1 MKMAENNRV
10 SKAQDRVLFE
20 TCMEYV
26 TDVYATPDFVQVDGK
41 AGGDSVCYRVYNDGT
56 IVER

>member
-1 MKMAENNRV
+1 MKMVENNRV
-10 SKAQDRVLFE
+10 SKAQDRVLSE

-26 TDVYATPDFVQVDGK
+26 TDVYAAPDFVQVDGK

>member
-1 MKMAENNRV
+1 MAKDNRID
-10 SKAQDRVLFE
+10 KAQDRVLSE

-26 TDVYATPDFVQVDGK
+26 TDVYAAPDFVQVDGK

-56 IVER
+56 IVEK

>member
-1 MKMAENNRV
+1 MEKNDRV
-10 SKAQDRVLFE
+10 SKAQDKVLSE

-26 TDVYATPDFVQVDGK
+26 TDVCAAPDFVQIDGK
-41 AGGDSVCYRVYNDGT
+41 AGGDSICCRVYNDGT

>member
-1 MKMAENNRV
+1 MKMAKNDRV
-10 SKAQDRVLFE
+10 SKTLDRVLYE

-26 TDVYATPDFVQVDGK
+26 TDVYAAPDFVQVDGK

>member
-1 MKMAENNRV
+1 MAKNDRID
-10 SKAQDRVLFE
+10 KAQDRVLSE

-26 TDVYATPDFVQVDGK
+26 TDVFAAPDFVQVDGK

-56 IVER
+56 IAER

>member
-1 MKMAENNRV
+1 MAKGDRV
-10 SKAQDRVLFE
+10 DKAQDTVLSE
-20 TCMEYV
+20 TCMEHV
-26 TDVYATPDFVQVDGK
+26 TDVYAALDFVQVDGK

>member
-1 MKMAENNRV
+1 MAKDNRID
-10 SKAQDRVLFE
+10 KAQDRVLSE

-26 TDVYATPDFVQVDGK
+26 TDVYAAPDFVQVDGK
-41 AGGDSVCYRVYNDGT
+41 TGGDHVCYRIYNDGT

>member
-1 MKMAENNRV
+1 MAISIRADQ
-10 SKAQDRVLFE
+10 AQDRVLSE

-26 TDVYATPDFVQVDGK
+26 TDVYETPDFVQVNGK

-56 IVER
+56 ITER

>member
-1 MKMAENNRV
+1 MAKGDRV
-10 SKAQDRVLFE
+10 DKAQDRVLSE

-26 TDVYATPDFVQVDGK
+26 TDVYAAPDFVQIDGK

-56 IVER
+56 IVEK

>member
-1 MKMAENNRV
+1 MAKDGRID
-10 SKAQDRVLFE
+10 KAQDRVLSE

-26 TDVYATPDFVQVDGK
+26 TDVYAAPDFVQVDGK

-56 IVER
+56 IVEK

>member
-1 MKMAENNRV
+1 MVKNDRV
-10 SKAQDRVLFE
+10 DKAQDRVLSE

-26 TDVYATPDFVQVDGK
+26 TDVYVAPDFVQVDGK

-56 IVER
+56 IVEK

>member
-1 MKMAENNRV
+1 MAKNDKV
-10 SKAQDRVLFE
+10 SKAQDRVLSE

-26 TDVYATPDFVQVDGK
+26 TDVYTAPDFVQVNGK

>member
-1 MKMAENNRV
+1 MAKNARID
-10 SKAQDRVLFE
+10 KAQDRVLSE

-26 TDVYATPDFVQVDGK
+26 TDVFAAPDFVQVDGK

>member
-1 MKMAENNRV
+1 MAKDNRIG
-10 SKAQDRVLFE
+10 KAQDRVLSE

-26 TDVYATPDFVQVDGK
+26 TDVYAAPDFVQVDGK

-56 IVER
+56 MVEK